1 MANNCYIATQST
13 PTEYFAGWNMYG
25 EIVMDKNPDRAYF
38 MRRILADRTKEK
50 IEKEIQKVCEIHN
63 ISSIGR

>member
-1 MANNCYIATQST
+1 M

-25 EIVMDKNPDRAYF
+25 EIVMDKSPDRAYF
-38 MRRILADRTKEK
+38 MRRILADKTKEK
-50 IEKEIQKVCEIHN
+50 IEKETQKVCEIHN